1 MNYSGPLSSP
11 DQMSVMMQ
19 FTRYS
24 APTVEATAA
33 SAILSKYS
41 NIGVAIKSV
50 VSKDDVE
57 IA

>member
-1 MNYSGPLSSP
+1 
-11 DQMSVMMQ
+11 
-19 FTRYS
+19 
-24 APTVEATAA
+24 VEATAA

-41 NIGVAIKSV
+41 NIGVARKSV